1 MKYIYLILLVFVVG
15 CREKI
20 TPDNPKD
27 PNASKQKITVGLDFS
42 QASKSVGVLSR
53 SASADTIRFRLTY
66 EIRQADSLI
75 VRGNTLFNVA
85 QSRFELVDSL
95 QSGTYKLAVFGD
107 YVVVKDDKIC
117 REHFTIDS
125 VDGLHS
131 VRVTRPETDEQW
143 KMAYSGNTELEVKA
157 VAFGVSL
164 AIERCITKISFDRH
178 SRGYPELNDVQYAN
192 YKLTNFSTL
201 YDVFSAQGMADA
213 KNPTIE
219 ISNCLVRDDRA
230 KLHEVTVFETVA
242 PFELECIYI
251 NKNGS
256 VIEFPIASSDMTRD
270 DLPGEI
276 IYRNFIKN
284 KRYSLSVQ
292 HQSYVFGDDKLRLFG
307 MYNEDIYGD
316 QWVFEPKQSSSV
328 LPSDSL
334 ALVDFFNSLGGNEW
348 TQSWHMYLPIA
359 NWTGIKLK
367 KIDGVDRVVGI
378 CLADTSLYA
387 SSRIGNNINGSI
399 PQSIK
404 NLSELREFRLEA
416 NLKTADMD
424 LGEFKKLNIFH
435 LHNATSVNGFLPDK
449 RYPNVRIGTSTSLKE
464 FKCENVTIDDFN
476 SIVNNTDLEIIELWW
491 PILNFTVDEPIM
503 TGSQGMTKLK
513 YFDTYFVTINNSYKY
528 LSDDFY
534 TLSQLESVVVDLDFD
549 IVKASHSMLKLTRL
563 QVFYQTP
570 QPLVKEIGMFKMLKS
585 VTFHN
590 IKGAIP
596 KEFYGL
602 LSLENFMFQSSDLK
616 CEISPDI
623 GYLVNV
629 YYFHMSNCNLVG
641 EIPVEIGKLSK
652 LQFARL
658 ENNNLTGS
666 IPQELASIPYLQEF
680 TLRGNKLSGDIP
692 LLLLYHKYWGNLSRK
707 FNPQQPGFG
716 FDNFKE

>member
-27 PNASKQKITVGLDFS
+27 PNASKQRITVGLDFS

-53 SASADTIRFRLTY
+53 AASADTIRFRLTY

-75 VRGNTLFNVA
+75 VRGDKLLNVA
-85 QSRFELVDSL
+85 RSRFEFVDSL
-95 QSGTYKLAVFGD
+95 QPGNYELAVFGD
-107 YVVVKDDKIC
+107 YVVVKDDKIY

-178 SRGYPELNDVQYAN
+178 AHYISLDLLNVKYAN

-201 YDVFSAQGMADA
+201 YDVFSAQSMADT

-230 KLHEVTVFETVA
+230 KLHEVTVFETMD
-242 PFELECIYI
+242 PFEIEYNYV
-251 NKNGS
+251 NKDGS
-256 VIEFPIASSDMTRD
+256 VVEFPVASSK
-270 DLPGEI
+270 DLNSSENRVYPD
-276 IYRNFIKN
+276 FFKN
-284 KRYSLSVQ
+284 RQYSMSVQ
-292 HQSYVFGDDKLRLFG
+292 QQPEWFGPHVVRLFCPFSS
-307 MYNEDIYGD
+307 EIFGD
-316 QWVFEPKQSSSV
+316 QWVFDPKQSSSV

-359 NWTGIKLK
+359 NWTGIKLE

-404 NLSELREFRLEA
+404 NLSELREFRLVA

-435 LHNATSVNGFLPDK
+435 LHNATSTNGFLPDK

-464 FKCENVTIDDFN
+464 FKGENVTIDDFN

-513 YFDTYFVTINNSYKY
+513 HFDTYVMTLNNSYKY
-528 LSDDFY
+528 MSDDFY
-534 TLSQLESVVVDLDFD
+534 TLSQLESVAVDLDFD
-549 IVKASHSMLKLTRL
+549 IIKASHSMLKLTKL

-570 QPLVKEIGMFKMLKS
+570 QPLVKEIGMFKMLTS
-585 VTFHN
+585 VSFLN

-596 KEFYGL
+596 KEFYSL
-602 LSLENFMFQSSDLK
+602 LLLENFIFQLSDLN

-623 GYLVNV
+623 GCLVNV
-629 YYFHMSNCNLVG
+629 SYFHMSSCNLVG
-641 EIPVEIGKLSK
+641 EIPIEIGKLSK
-652 LQFARL
+652 LQSAWL

-692 LLLLYHKYWGNLSRK
+692 FLLLYHKYWGNLSRK